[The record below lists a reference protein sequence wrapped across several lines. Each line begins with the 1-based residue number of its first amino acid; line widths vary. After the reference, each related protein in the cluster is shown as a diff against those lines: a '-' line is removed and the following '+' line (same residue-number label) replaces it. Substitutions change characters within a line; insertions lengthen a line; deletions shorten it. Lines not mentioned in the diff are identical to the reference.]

1 MQIQKGQSVDMEISA
16 MAFGGSGIGRYE
28 GMAVFVEGTVPG
40 DKVQASFTR
49 IKKKFGEAKLV
60 KIIKTSPDRVTARCP
75 YSGVC
80 GGCHFQY
87 LKYEK
92 QLEIKH
98 QHTIDALERIG
109 KFANPPVA
117 EIIACDDPF
126 YYRNKM
132 EFSFG
137 YDGGMN
143 FALGFHIPGR
153 RFDILDV
160 KECYLESEFSV
171 KILNKTREFALAK
184 KWLPRKYGP
193 DDSSEISGFLKS
205 LFVREGK
212 RTGEVMV
219 NVLTSVQVPENF
231 KKEMEELANELLK
244 LEDKKM
250 KIVSIYWSRKIAKR
264 GQVTKIEED
273 LIYGKATF
281 EEKMI
286 LANGD
291 ELTFEILPQAFF
303 QVNTLQAE
311 KLYMEVVKLVEDGGH
326 KIAFDLFCGTGTIGL
341 FLAKHVENVIGVE
354 VNPDSVKMALE
365 NARKNKIFNIDFFT
379 GDVADVLKKIKQ
391 TPSLV
396 LVDPPRAGLSQKM
409 IERMA
414 DLKARKIIYVSC
426 NPATLARD
434 CEYLGK
440 FGYKIKS
447 VQPVDMFPH
456 SYHVENV
463 CLLER

>member
-1 MQIQKGQSVDMEISA
+1 MDLDIDA
-16 MAFGGSGIGRYE
+16 MAFGGSGIGRHE
-28 GMAVFVEGTVPG
+28 GMAVFVDGAVTG
-40 DKVQASFTR
+40 DKVQASWTK
-49 IKKKFGEAKLV
+49 IKKKFGEARLV
-60 KIIKTSPDRVTARCP
+60 KIIKTSPDRVKARCP
-75 YSGVC
+75 YSGIC

-87 LKYEK
+87 LKYTK
-92 QLEIKH
+92 QLEIKR

-109 KFANPPVA
+109 KFANPSVA
-117 EIIACDDPF
+117 KIIACDDPF

-137 YDGGMN
+137 YDSEMK

-160 KECYLESEFSV
+160 KECYLESEFAV
-171 KILNKTREFALAK
+171 KILNKTREFAFVK

-193 DDSSEISGFLKS
+193 DDSSDVSGFLKS

-219 NVLTSVQVPENF
+219 NLLTSVQVPEGF
-231 KKEMEELANELLK
+231 KKEMEELVEELLE
-244 LEDKKM
+244 LRDTKM
-250 KIVSIYWSRKIAKR
+250 KIVSVYWSRKIAKR

-273 LIYGKATF
+273 LIYGKPVFA
-281 EEKMI
+281 EKMI

-291 ELTFEILPQAFF
+291 ELDFEILPQAFF

-311 KLYMEVVKLVEDGGH
+311 KLYSEVLKLAGDDCGTVL
-326 KIAFDLFCGTGTIGL
+326 DLFCGTGTIGL

-354 VNPDSVKMALE
+354 VNTDSVKMALE

-379 GDVADVLKKIKQ
+379 GDVADVLKNMKQ
-391 TPSLV
+391 MPSLV
-396 LVDPPRAGLSQKM
+396 VVDPPRAGLSQKM
-409 IERMA
+409 IESMA
-414 DLKARKIIYVSC
+414 DLKAKKIIYVSC

-440 FGYKIKS
+440 FGYELKS

-463 CLLER
+463 ALMER